1 MKSPSATQMNAPWLI
16 VLLVN
21 PNDVINE
28 LPSLS
33 KQAETTQ
40 SKFTTKPRNFPVF
53 ALVFETTVH
62 PVYPAENADAEML
75 ILIKRF

>member
-1 MKSPSATQMNAPWLI
+1 VIELIQSPSATQINAPWLI

-33 KQAETTQ
+33 KQAETTA
-40 SKFTTKPRNFPVF
+40 FELTKNPRNLPVL
-53 ALVFETTVH
+53 ADVLATAFE
-62 PVYPAENADAEML
+62 PV
-75 ILIKRF
+75 